1 MSETLK
7 TLTERPSIFMISI
20 GGILTIISATDVL
33 SLGTFSAQSSSNT
46 WKIIVGIF
54 GIIMMITGVFFEVFG
69 KRAKVGRTKRFE
81 KISDFYEYVKQRLE
95 QAESQVDDITWGTA
109 ETEVFS
115 DADKRARD
123 EYIDSIARIC
133 QRKNVV
139 YREVMGFPPAE
150 RIDRAEKMLDKNIY
164 NYHLR
169 YHEYDQKMTPPLLS
183 FIIIDGKELILGL
196 YRSPYLSPEGEVRLA
211 NTDPEILALFK
222 DYFNTI
228 WHSGKI
234 IKEREQVNR
243 SELREIRKRL
253 AASRN

>member
-1 MSETLK
+1 MRETLK
-7 TLTERPSIFMISI
+7 TLTERPTIFII
-20 GGILTIISATDVL
+20 GVGGILTIISATDVL

-46 WKIIVGIF
+46 WKIIIGIF
-54 GIIMMITGVFFEVFG
+54 GIVMIIAGVFLEVLG
-69 KRAKVGRTKRFE
+69 KRATVGKTKRFD
-81 KISDFYEYVKQRLE
+81 KISDFYEYVKKRLE
-95 QAESQVDDITWGTA
+95 QVESQVDDISWGTV

-150 RIDRAEKMLDKNIY
+150 RIDRAENMLDKNIY

-169 YHEYDQKMTPPLLS
+169 CYEYNQKMTPPLLS

-211 NTDPEILALFK
+211 TTEPEMLALFK
-222 DYFNTI
+222 DYFSTI
-228 WHSGKI
+228 WHNGKI

-243 SELREIRKRL
+243 SVLRDIRKRL
-253 AASRN
+253 TTAKN